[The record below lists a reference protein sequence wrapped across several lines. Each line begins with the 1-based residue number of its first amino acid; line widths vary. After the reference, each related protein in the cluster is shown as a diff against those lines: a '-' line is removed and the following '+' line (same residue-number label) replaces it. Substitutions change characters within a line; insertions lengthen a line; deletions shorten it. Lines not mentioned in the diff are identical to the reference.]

1 MIMAVPASV
10 TTIGLTGYLSD
21 RYDAQ
26 LQDLINN
33 SVKLRIPLNTSIRL
47 AKVAF
52 DQVYTLD
59 EICST
64 QLPAYTA
71 GISEPFTISGEDRKK
86 TIQITTLQTNFYSAL
101 GTLDTTFNSVGYAVH
116 DSAAGGSSLD
126 VGKGIA
132 LDASGRILVTGISS
146 NGAGNNDMA
155 IWRYNAD
162 GTLDTSF
169 ASQGYVVHDNAAGGS
184 SHESAEAIVLDAS
197 GRILV
202 AGSSTNGTPNSDMAI
217 WRYNVDGT
225 LDTSFAS
232 QGFVVHDDAAG
243 GSGNDYGYG
252 IALDANGRIL
262 VAGESDNGT
271 PNYDMAIWRYN
282 VDGTLDTSFNSV
294 GYVVHD
300 SAAGGN
306 DDDKGNVIT
315 LDASGRIL
323 VAGESDNG
331 TPNTDMAIWRYNVD
345 GTLDTSFA
353 SQGFVVHHGAAGG
366 SSNDI
371 GYGIALDSNG
381 RILVAGYS
389 NNGTPNQDMAIWR
402 YNADGT
408 VDTTFASQGFVVHD
422 DAAGGSGNDY
432 GEAIVLDASGRILV
446 GGRSV
451 NGTLNYDMA
460 IWRYE

>member
-225 LDTSFAS
+225 LDTSF
-232 QGFVVHDDAAG
+232 
-243 GSGNDYGYG
+243 
-252 IALDANGRIL
+252 
-262 VAGESDNGT
+262 
-271 PNYDMAIWRYN
+271 
-282 VDGTLDTSFNSV
+282 NSV